1 VSYADVIINNNS
13 SRTEGPYTYAVP
25 PELEGQLQPGD
36 RVLVPFARRSTPVEA
51 YVVQVMEE
59 LETPIKGLRKIASKD
74 PEVSLTAEM
83 LQTARWMED
92 RYFCRPIEALH
103 CFAPAGA
110 PSKRGK
116 TRSPYKETPEP
127 DEKKPLTEEQ
137 QDAFD
142 QILPALEDGRH
153 QVTVIHGVTG
163 SGKTEL
169 YLQVIEACVQQGK
182 KAILL
187 VPEISLTPQTVQRF
201 LSRFG
206 PERVAVLHSK
216 LSLGQRYDE
225 WMRVRRGE
233 VDIVVGARSAVFAP
247 FENIGVIILDE
258 EHEASYRSD
267 STPKYDAAEVAI
279 ERARYHGAAVLL
291 GSATP
296 SVGTSLLAEEGRF
309 KRVFLHQR
317 YNKNPLPEVTI
328 ADMRQELQ
336 EGNRTI
342 FSRAL
347 FEEMEACLAEGKQV
361 ILFLNRRGYSGFLSC
376 RSCGY
381 VMKCPECGIS
391 LTYHKEQ
398 NRAVCHF
405 CDRSFAVPETCPE
418 CGSTHIRHFGIGTEK
433 VEEQVQQFF
442 PGVTTARL
450 DMDTARK
457 KGSTETILKDFGKG
471 KTQVLIG
478 TQLVAKGLDFA
489 NVGLVGIVAADVS
502 LNIPDFRAAERTFQL
517 VTQAAGR
524 SGRGDKQGK
533 VVIQTYSPDHYAILA
548 AAAQDYESFYRTELL
563 LRKTLSYP
571 PYSDLIQMVLAAED
585 ENEARLAAEK
595 VKLWLQKK
603 LPESAA
609 ARILGPRQAPLVKAG
624 GMYRFQLLL
633 KVKPEEMEQTRKAMF
648 RLKKKIAAEKEG
660 VWLFTL
666 DVNPYSYL

>member
-1 VSYADVIINNNS
+1 MSYADVIINNNS

-25 PELEGQLQPGD
+25 AELSVAPGD
-36 RVLVPFARRSTPVEA
+36 RVLVPFARRSAPVEA
-51 YVVQVMEE
+51 WVVSAAEE
-59 LETPIKGLRKIASKD
+59 LAEPIKGLRKIASKD
-74 PEVSLTAEM
+74 PDVSLTEEM
-83 LQTARWMED
+83 LQTAKWMQH
-92 RYFCRPIEALH
+92 RYFCRPIEALN
-103 CFAPAGA
+103 CFAPAGS

-116 TRSPYKETPEP
+116 PRSPFKEAPDR
-127 DEKKPLTEEQ
+127 DEKKPLTDEQ

-153 QVTVIHGVTG
+153 QVTVIQGVTG

-169 YLQVIEACVQQGK
+169 YLQVIEACIALGK
-182 KAILL
+182 QAILL

-201 LSRFG
+201 FSRFG

-225 WMRVRRGE
+225 WMRVRRGQ

-258 EHEASYRSD
+258 EHESSYRSD
-267 STPKYDAAEVAI
+267 STPKYDTAEVAAV
-279 ERARYHGAAVLL
+279 RARYHGAAVLL

-296 SVGTSLLAEEGRF
+296 SVETSLAAEEGRYQ
-309 KRVFLHQR
+309 RVYLNQR

-336 EGNRTI
+336 EGNKTI

-347 FEEMEACLAEGKQV
+347 YQEMEACLAEGKQV

-376 RSCGY
+376 RTCGY

-398 NRAVCHF
+398 NKALCHF
-405 CDRSFAVPETCPE
+405 CGRSVPVPETCPE
-418 CGSTHIRHFGIGTEK
+418 CGSNHIRHFGIGTEK
-433 VEEQVQQFF
+433 VEEQVQQYF

-450 DMDTARK
+450 DLDTAKK
-457 KGSTETILKDFGKG
+457 KGSAEAILKDFGKG

-502 LNIPDFRAAERTFQL
+502 LNIPDFRSAERTFQL

-533 VVIQTYSPDHYAILA
+533 VVIQTYSPDHYAVLA

-563 LRKTLSYP
+563 IRKSLSYP
-571 PYSDLIQMVLAAED
+571 PYSDLIQMVLAAES
-585 ENEARLAAEK
+585 EQEAELAANK
-595 VKLWLQKK
+595 VKAWLQKK

-609 ARILGPRQAPLVKAG
+609 ARLLGPRQAPLVKAG
-624 GMYRFQLLL
+624 GMYRYQLLL
-633 KVKPEEMEQTRKAMF
+633 RVKPEEEEQCHRALF

-660 VWLFTL
+660 LWFFTL